1 MIPPLMPLF
10 PIVVAITLFVIIT
23 SSVQIVKGSLNET
36 MGFGALNT
44 TLPEPEIDNDYENDN
59 KDMNTNTKTQTC
71 QMPPC
76 PPGEM
81 CIQVCPESIP

>member
-10 PIVVAITLFVIIT
+10 PIVVALTLFVIIT

-36 MGFGALNT
+36 MDFGALNT
-44 TLPEPEIDNDYENDN
+44 TLPEPEIDNDYGNDN

>member
-1 MIPPLMPLF
+1 MISPLIPLSLI
-10 PIVVAITLFVIIT
+10 IVVITLVILFTT
-23 SSVQIVKGSLNET
+23 SLQIVKGSLNTT
-36 MGFGALNT
+36 MGIGVPST
-44 TLPEPEIDNDYENDN
+44 TLPEIDNDYENDN
-59 KDMNTNTKTQTC
+59 KNTNTNTQTQNC